1 MSHSASARQYEVGR
15 TYTYEYFTTVILDE
29 PIRHGV
35 SPSKN
40 VGYQLTGYVTVQAV
54 WQNPSK
60 NSERL
65 LQIAVS
71 STIVSKNF
79 FEPAFPTLHYGYNFL
94 PFLNILL
101 YIFKYP
107 DVLVR
112 PLWGNSAILFL
123 VPEVQYT
130 SGLM

>member
-65 LQIAVS
+65 LQISVS
-71 STIVSKNF
+71 LFSRKPVLLACHI
-79 FEPAFPTLHYGYNFL
+79 
-94 PFLNILL
+94 IL
-101 YIFKYP
+101 
-107 DVLVR
+107 
-112 PLWGNSAILFL
+112 
-123 VPEVQYT
+123 
-130 SGLM
+130 